1 MTLAPGETI
10 GGYRIVRPLG
20 EGGMGAVYEVEHVE
34 LGVRYALKVFV
45 RDHGDVE
52 SLRKRFRTEGKALAR
67 LRHPNLVRVY
77 DLGDD
82 ESRGALYFV
91 MDLVVGRGGEARTLA
106 DVKPGDADA
115 EQLARWYAQL
125 KSALEYIH
133 AAGIVHRDVKP
144 GNVLLDADGNAILGD
159 FGISRFLDGE
169 LRRELDVE
177 STMEVENVDSRR
189 VVGSVMY
196 LAPEVRRGEKATAAA
211 DAYALGVTFYRLLTG
226 VWYEPG
232 PIADGLLAEFG
243 GEWSSA
249 LLRLLSDDPAQRLP
263 IPSVGMARNS
273 RKKRWRVAAAIGLV
287 FVALAVV
294 AAVLS
299 KALVVHRASRDDS
312 AGKPVVAPRSDAPA
326 VSYAFEDF
334 FPVHAGAP
342 RK

>member
-1 MTLAPGETI
+1 MTLAPGETV
-10 GGYRIVRPLG
+10 GSYRVIRPLG
-20 EGGMGAVYEVEHVE
+20 KGGMGAVYEVEHVK

-52 SLRKRFRTEGKALAR
+52 SLCMRFRTEGKVLAR

-82 ESRGALYFV
+82 ETRGALYFV

-106 DVKPGDADA
+106 DVKPGDADE
-115 EQLARWYAQL
+115 EQLAHWYAQL
-125 KSALEYIH
+125 KSALEYVH

-159 FGISRFLDGE
+159 FGISRFLDDE

-177 STMEVENVDSRR
+177 STMEVDNADSRK
-189 VVGSVMY
+189 VIGSVMY

-226 VWYEPG
+226 VWYEPS
-232 PIADGLLAEFG
+232 PVMDGILAEFG
-243 GEWSSA
+243 NEWSSA
-249 LLRLLSDDPAQRLP
+249 LGALLSDDPARRLP
-263 IPSVGMARNS
+263 IPSVGIARNS
-273 RKKRWRVAAAIGLV
+273 RGKRRRVAVVLALA
-287 FVALAVV
+287 FVAIAVV
-294 AAVLS
+294 SAVVS
-299 KALVVHRASRDDS
+299 KALVAPKTNRGDS
-312 AGKPVVAPRSDAPA
+312 AGDTTVAPQGDAPA
-326 VSYAFEDF
+326 VSYSFDEF
-334 FPVHAGAP
+334 FPVHTEAP